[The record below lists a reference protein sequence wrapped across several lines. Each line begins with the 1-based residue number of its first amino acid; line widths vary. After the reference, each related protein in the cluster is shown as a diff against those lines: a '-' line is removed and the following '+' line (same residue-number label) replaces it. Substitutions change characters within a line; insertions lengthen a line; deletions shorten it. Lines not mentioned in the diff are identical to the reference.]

1 MKKRTKKQP
10 TKFTAKQFIDAIP
23 GSGGVIA
30 TIAKRVGCQW
40 ITAKHYVENYPT
52 IKQAYENEKNAI
64 DDMAESVVL
73 KSIKDGDVATAKWWL
88 VKKRKSE
95 FGEAVDFTS
104 GGEPVTLRV
113 VYGNDDGT
121 GKRIAD

>member
-1 MKKRTKKQP
+1 MSKRRRGDQYT
-10 TKFTAKQFIDAIP
+10 TKQFIDAIK
-23 GSGGVIA
+23 GTGGVVSV
-30 TIAKRVGCQW
+30 IAKKVGCEW
-40 ITAKHYVENYPT
+40 DTAKKYIEKYPT